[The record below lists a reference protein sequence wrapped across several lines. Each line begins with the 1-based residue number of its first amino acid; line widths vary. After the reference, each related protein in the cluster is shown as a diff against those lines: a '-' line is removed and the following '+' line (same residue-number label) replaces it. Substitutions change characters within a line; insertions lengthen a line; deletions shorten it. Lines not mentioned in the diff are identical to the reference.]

1 MATWNGV
8 ITNAGNSLLNE
19 WVNEKTLNFD
29 SAAAGQG
36 TVAAAAMMAQ
46 TALVNEKQTA
56 SLLGGERVSSGIRLK
71 LRIAAP
77 NTAYTLNQF
86 RVSASVDGGA
96 SAMIA
101 LFQLEQGVPIP
112 SKTESPDFVYTF
124 YALISCSNTGTW
136 TVTVDTSACVTQ
148 SDMSAAI
155 AEAGKTK
162 QDKIMVK
169 GLLLGDGNGN
179 ISAAVA
185 GKDYGYPLAT
195 GSGAPTDTTEGTA
208 GQHYY
213 DSATGKEYV
222 CSGKDSSGKYQWKLS
237 GASDAAD
244 LTYNGESLDT
254 FLDGVSGDLDTLS
267 KGLDGSKPLT
277 GKTDPTSSTKGSV
290 GQSYLN
296 TDTMQTFYCT
306 AANDQTGVYT
316 WEKPKGGG
324 VAPQLEVSVATGSA
338 ITCTNGETTL
348 TGTSAGGKC
357 VFDLPGYGTWS
368 LYATLNGQ
376 TTATET
382 VVVDQV
388 KQYAVTLSYFA
399 ATLTVT
405 AESGAV
411 VTATLG
417 TKQYTGTCGSNG
429 KCALTVNYAGI
440 YSVTATK
447 SGVSSSTA
455 SASVSTS
462 GGSYT
467 ATVKFC
473 TLTVTIDSGSTVKA
487 VNGST
492 TLTATSSGTAKFYL
506 PNTGAWSVTATK
518 NGETATGSVAC
529 SSYTGYTLELSYVK
543 VFGVCWNYNAQST
556 ALTRLKKSTDPN
568 GLVNVDITTNPSPAV
583 GTGAGSSP
591 FDNYLP
597 WSGMDE
603 YNIINNAVSYKK
615 GQSGFSRSNYDTVV
629 FIPEYYFRIIDDA
642 ANKKRYFYIAD
653 KAKSGFTKHPG
664 SGKYVGR
671 YNTISGYYSKTGSQP
686 LANMTRATARTNSKN
701 KGSKWGQYDFA
712 SWCAVWLLYLVEF
725 ADWNSQATIGVGIC
739 NGSSMSNTGGTDG
752 MSYHT
757 GTAASSRTANGAVQ
771 YRNIENP
778 YGNIWE
784 WIDGVNFSDG
794 TVYVCTTPANYVDDT
809 TAGYTN
815 AGTKV
820 QSNGF
825 IKAIGL
831 SSAAPWAFFPT
842 EVGGSETIY
851 IPDYAIYG
859 SGWRVLMVGGDY
871 GNSAGN
877 VGLFYF
883 LASHASSGSSS
894 SVGARLLFHP

>member
-19 WVNEKTLNFD
+19 WVNEKALNFD

-36 TVAAAAMMAQ
+36 AVAVAAMMAQ
-46 TALVNEKQTA
+46 TALVSQKQTA
-56 SLLGGERVSSGIRLK
+56 SLLGGEQVTGGIRLK
-71 LRIAAP
+71 IRIAAP
-77 NTAYTLNQF
+77 TTAYTLNQF
-86 RVSASVDGGA
+86 GVWASVTGGNTT
-96 SAMIA
+96 MIA
-101 LFQLEQGVPIP
+101 LFQLEDGIPIP

-124 YALISCSNTGTW
+124 YALISSSNAGTW
-136 TVTVDTSACVTQ
+136 TMTVDTSACVTQ
-148 SDMSAAI
+148 GDMTTAI
-155 AEAGKTK
+155 TQAVSTK

-169 GLLLGDGNGN
+169 GLLMGDGAGN
-179 ISAAVA
+179 LSAAVA

-195 GSGAPTDTTEGTA
+195 GSGAPTATTAGTA

-222 CSGKDSSGKYQWKLS
+222 CKGKDSSGKYQWELS
-237 GASDAAD
+237 GASDASD
-244 LTYNGESLDT
+244 LTYNGQKLDT

-348 TGTSAGGKC
+348 TGTSVGGKC

-417 TKQYTGTCGSNG
+417 TKQYTGICGSNG
-429 KCALTVNYAGI
+429 KCALTVNYAGT

-455 SASVSTS
+455 SAAVSTS

-506 PNTGAWSVTATK
+506 PNTGTWSVTATK
-518 NGETATGSVAC
+518 NGETATGSAAC
-529 SSYTGYTLELSYVK
+529 SSYTGYALELSYVK
-543 VFGVCWNYNAQST
+543 VFGVCWNYGAQST
-556 ALTRLKKSTDPN
+556 ALTRLTKSNDPN
-568 GLVNVDITTNPSPAV
+568 GLVNVNITTNPAPAV

-597 WSGMDE
+597 WSGMEE

-615 GQSGFSRSNYDTVV
+615 GQSGFSRSSYDTVV
-629 FIPEYYFRIIDDA
+629 FIPEYYFRIVNDTT
-642 ANKKRYFYIAD
+642 NKKRYYYIAD
-653 KAKSGFTKHPG
+653 KAKSGFSKHPG

-671 YNTISGYYSKTGSQP
+671 YNTISGHYSKTGAAP
-686 LANMTRATARTNSKN
+686 LVNLTRASARSGARG
-701 KGSKWGQYDFA
+701 KGSKWSEYDFA

-725 ADWNSQATIGVGIC
+725 SDWDSQSKIGRGYVDSNSSAI
-739 NGSSMSNTGGTDG
+739 NSGGTDS
-752 MSYHT
+752 MTYHT
-757 GTAASSRTANGAVQ
+757 GRASGTDGKTAVQ
-771 YRNIENP
+771 YRHIENP
-778 YGNIWE
+778 WGNIFE
-784 WIDGVNFSDG
+784 WIDGVNFSAG
-794 TVYVCTTPANYVDDT
+794 TVYVCTTPENYADDT
-809 TAGYTN
+809 STNYTN
-815 AGTKV
+815 VGTKV
-820 QSNGF
+820 QSDGY
-825 IKAIGL
+825 IKALGM
-831 SSAAPWAFFPT
+831 SSNMPWAFFPS
-842 EVGGSETIY
+842 EVGGSETTY
-851 IPDYAIYG
+851 IPDCAYYD
-859 SGWRVLMVGGDY
+859 SGWRVLDVGGVWYD
-871 GNSAGN
+871 GGAA
-877 VGLFYF
+877 GLFYF
-883 LASHASSGSSS
+883 VANYSSS
-894 SVGARLLFHP
+894 DSYSYVGARLLFHP

>member
-86 RVSASVDGGA
+86 RVSASVNGGA

-155 AEAGKTK
+155 TEAVKTK

-254 FLDGVSGDLDTLS
+254 FLDGVSSDLDTLS

-348 TGTSAGGKC
+348 TGTSVGGKC

-429 KCALTVNYAGI
+429 KCALTVNYAGT

-455 SASVSTS
+455 SAEVSTS

-492 TLTATSSGTAKFYL
+492 TLTATSNGTAKFYL
-506 PNTGAWSVTATK
+506 PNTGTWSVTATK

-568 GLVNVDITTNPSPAV
+568 GLVNVDITTNPAPAV

-591 FDNYLP
+591 FDSYLP

-615 GQSGFSRSNYDTVV
+615 GQSGFSRSSYDTVV

-671 YNTISGYYSKTGSQP
+671 YNTISGHYSKTGAAP
-686 LANMTRATARTNSKN
+686 LVNLTRASARSGARG
-701 KGSKWGQYDFA
+701 KGSKWSEYDFA

-725 ADWNSQATIGVGIC
+725 SDWDSQSKIGRGYVDGNSSAI
-739 NGSSMSNTGGTDG
+739 SSGGTDS
-752 MSYHT
+752 MIYHT
-757 GTAASSRTANGAVQ
+757 GRAAGTNGKTAVQ
-771 YRNIENP
+771 YRHIENP
-778 YGNIWE
+778 YGNVFE
-784 WIDGVNFSDG
+784 FIDGINFSDG
-794 TVYVCTTPANYVDDT
+794 TVYVCLNPASYADDT
-809 TAGYTN
+809 ATNYTN
-815 AGTKV
+815 IGSKI
-820 QSNGF
+820 QSDGY
-825 IKAIGL
+825 ITAIGV
-831 SSAAPWAFFPT
+831 AAAMPWAFFPT
-842 EVGGSETIY
+842 GVGGSETTY
-851 IPDYAIYG
+851 IPDYAYYN
-859 SGWRVLMVGGDY
+859 SGWRVLRVGGNWDDG
-871 GNSAGN
+871 GNA
-877 VGLFYF
+877 GLFYF
-883 LASHASSGSSS
+883 YASSTSSNAGSG
-894 SVGARLLFHP
+894 VGARLLFHP

>member
-46 TALVNEKQTA
+46 TALVNEKQIA

-155 AEAGKTK
+155 AEAVKTK

-213 DSATGKEYV
+213 DGATGKEYV
-222 CSGKDSSGKYQWKLS
+222 CNGKDSSGKYQWKLS

-244 LTYNGESLDT
+244 LTYNGKSLGT
-254 FLDGVSGDLDTLS
+254 FLDGVSVDLDTLS

-306 AANDQTGVYT
+306 AANNQTGVYT

-348 TGTSAGGKC
+348 TGTSVGGKC

-411 VTATLG
+411 VTAALG

-429 KCALTVNYAGI
+429 KCALTVNYAGT

-492 TLTATSSGTAKFYL
+492 TLTATSNGTAKFYL
-506 PNTGAWSVTATK
+506 PNTGTWSVTATK

-568 GLVNVDITTNPSPAV
+568 GLVNVDITTNPAPAV

-591 FDNYLP
+591 FDSYLP

-615 GQSGFSRSNYDTVV
+615 GQSGFSRSSYDTVV

-739 NGSSMSNTGGTDG
+739 NGSSMSNTGGTDS

-757 GTAASSRTANGAVQ
+757 GTAASSRTATGAVQ

-794 TVYVCTTPANYVDDT
+794 TVYVCTIPANYADDT

-831 SSAAPWAFFPT
+831 SSTAPWAFFPT

-851 IPDYAIYG
+851 IPDYAYCS
-859 SGWRVLMVGGDY
+859 SGWRVLMVGGY
-871 GNSAGN
+871 FGNSTGDA
-877 VGLFYF
+877 GLFYF
-883 LASHASSGSSS
+883 NASDASSGSSS
-894 SVGARLLFHP
+894 YVGARLLFHP

>member
-148 SDMSAAI
+148 GDMSAAI
-155 AEAGKTK
+155 AEAVKTK

-179 ISAAVA
+179 ISAAVV

-222 CSGKDSSGKYQWKLS
+222 CNGKDSNGKYQWKLS

-254 FLDGVSGDLDTLS
+254 FLDGVSVDLDTLS

-348 TGTSAGGKC
+348 TGTSVGGKC

-411 VTATLG
+411 VTAALG

-429 KCALTVNYAGI
+429 KCALTVNYAGT

-506 PNTGAWSVTATK
+506 PNTGTWSVTATK

-556 ALTRLKKSTDPN
+556 ALTRLTKSNDPN
-568 GLVNVDITTNPSPAV
+568 GLVNVNITTNPSPAV

-591 FDNYLP
+591 FDSYLP

-757 GTAASSRTANGAVQ
+757 GTAASSRTATGAVQ

-784 WIDGVNFSDG
+784 WIDGVNFSDS
-794 TVYVCTTPANYVDDT
+794 TVYVCTTPANYADDT

-851 IPDYAIYG
+851 IPDYAYCN
-859 SGWRVLMVGGDY
+859 SGWRVLVVGGAY
-871 GNSAGN
+871 GHSTGN

-883 LASHASSGSSS
+883 NASNASSSSNS

>member
-19 WVNEKTLNFD
+19 WVNEKALNFD

-36 TVAAAAMMAQ
+36 AVAVAAMMAQ
-46 TALVNEKQTA
+46 TALVSQKQTA
-56 SLLGGERVSSGIRLK
+56 SLLGGEQVTGGIRLK
-71 LRIAAP
+71 IRIAAP
-77 NTAYTLNQF
+77 TTAYTLNQF
-86 RVSASVDGGA
+86 GVWASVTGGNTT
-96 SAMIA
+96 MIA
-101 LFQLEQGVPIP
+101 LFQLEDGIPIP

-124 YALISCSNTGTW
+124 YALISSSNAGTW
-136 TVTVDTSACVTQ
+136 TMTVDTSACVTQ
-148 SDMSAAI
+148 GDMTTAI
-155 AEAGKTK
+155 TQAVSTK

-169 GLLLGDGNGN
+169 GLLMGDGAGN
-179 ISAAVA
+179 LSAAVA

-195 GSGAPTDTTEGTA
+195 GSGAPTATTAGTA

-222 CSGKDSSGKYQWKLS
+222 CKGKDSSGKYQWELS
-237 GASDAAD
+237 GASDASD
-244 LTYNGESLDT
+244 LTYNGQKLDT

-348 TGTSAGGKC
+348 TGTSVGGKC

-417 TKQYTGTCGSNG
+417 TKQYTGICGSNG
-429 KCALTVNYAGI
+429 KCALTVNYAGT

-455 SASVSTS
+455 SAAVSTS

-506 PNTGAWSVTATK
+506 PNTGTWSVTATK
-518 NGETATGSVAC
+518 NGETATGSAAC
-529 SSYTGYTLELSYVK
+529 SSYTGYALELSYVK
-543 VFGVCWNYNAQST
+543 VFGVCWNYGAQST
-556 ALTRLKKSTDPN
+556 ALTRLTKSNDPN
-568 GLVNVDITTNPSPAV
+568 GLVNVNITTNPAPAV

-597 WSGMDE
+597 WSGMEE

-615 GQSGFSRSNYDTVV
+615 GQSGFSRSSYDTVV
-629 FIPEYYFRIIDDA
+629 FIPEYYFRIVNDTT
-642 ANKKRYFYIAD
+642 NKKRYYYIAD
-653 KAKSGFTKHPG
+653 KAKSGFSKHPG

-671 YNTISGYYSKTGSQP
+671 YNTISGHYSKTGAAP
-686 LANMTRATARTNSKN
+686 LVNLTRASARSGARG
-701 KGSKWGQYDFA
+701 KGSKWSEYDFA

-725 ADWNSQATIGVGIC
+725 SDWDSQSKIGRGYVDSNSSAI
-739 NGSSMSNTGGTDG
+739 NSGGTDS
-752 MSYHT
+752 MTYHT
-757 GTAASSRTANGAVQ
+757 GRASGTDGKTAVQ
-771 YRNIENP
+771 YRHIENP
-778 YGNIWE
+778 WGNIFE
-784 WIDGVNFSDG
+784 WIDGVNFSAG
-794 TVYVCTTPANYVDDT
+794 TVYVCTTPENYADDT
-809 TAGYTN
+809 STNYTN
-815 AGTKV
+815 VGTKV
-820 QSNGF
+820 QSDGY
-825 IKAIGL
+825 IKALGM
-831 SSAAPWAFFPT
+831 SSNMPWAFFPS
-842 EVGGSETIY
+842 EVGGSETTY
-851 IPDYAIYG
+851 IPDYAYYD
-859 SGWRVLMVGGDY
+859 SGWRVLRVGGSWGSGGSAGLFCFGA
-871 GNSAGN
+871 GNS
-877 VGLFYF
+877 
-883 LASHASSGSSS
+883 SSGSYSY
-894 SVGARLLFHP
+894 VGARLLFHP

>member
-148 SDMSAAI
+148 GDMSAAI
-155 AEAGKTK
+155 AEAVKTK

-222 CSGKDSSGKYQWKLS
+222 CNGKDSNGKYQWKLS

-254 FLDGVSGDLDTLS
+254 FLDGVSVDLDTLS

-348 TGTSAGGKC
+348 TGTSVGGKC

-411 VTATLG
+411 VTAALG

-429 KCALTVNYAGI
+429 KCALTVNYAGT

-447 SGVSSSTA
+447 SRVSSSTA

-506 PNTGAWSVTATK
+506 PNTGTWSVTATK

-556 ALTRLKKSTDPN
+556 ALTRLTKSNDPN
-568 GLVNVDITTNPSPAV
+568 GLVNVNITTNPSPAV

-591 FDNYLP
+591 FDSYLP

-757 GTAASSRTANGAVQ
+757 GTAASSRTATGAVQ

-784 WIDGVNFSDG
+784 WIDGVNFSDS
-794 TVYVCTTPANYVDDT
+794 TVYVCTTPANYADDT

-851 IPDYAIYG
+851 IPDYASYS
-859 SGWRVLMVGGDY
+859 SGWRVLMVGGYY
-871 GNSAGN
+871 GVSTGL
-877 VGLFYF
+877 VGLFSF
-883 LASHASSGSSS
+883 HANNASSYSYSY
-894 SVGARLLFHP
+894 VGARLLFHP

>member
-36 TVAAAAMMAQ
+36 TVAVAAMMAQ
-46 TALVNEKQTA
+46 TALANQKQAA
-56 SLLGGERVSSGIRLK
+56 SLLGGEKIASGIRLK

-77 NTAYTLNQF
+77 DTAYTLNQF
-86 RVSASVDGGA
+86 GVWASVNGGA
-96 SAMIA
+96 SAMLA
-101 LFQLEQGVPIP
+101 LFQLEQGIPIP

-136 TVTVDTSACVTQ
+136 TVTVDTSTCVTQ
-148 SDMSAAI
+148 SDMTAAI
-155 AEAGKTK
+155 TEAVKTK

-277 GKTDPTSSTKGSV
+277 GTTDPTSSTKGSV

-306 AANDQTGVYT
+306 AANDKTGVYT

-348 TGTSAGGKC
+348 TGTSVGGKC
-357 VFDLPGYGTWS
+357 VFDLPGYGAWS

-411 VTATLG
+411 VTAALG

-429 KCALTVNYAGI
+429 KCALTVNYAGT

-455 SASVSTS
+455 SAVVSTS

-492 TLTATSSGTAKFYL
+492 TLTATSNGTAKFYL
-506 PNTGAWSVTATK
+506 PNTGTWSVTATK

-556 ALTRLKKSTDPN
+556 ALTRLKKATDPN
-568 GLVNVDITTNPSPAV
+568 GLVNVDITTNPAPAV

-615 GQSGFSRSNYDTVV
+615 GQSGFSRSSYDTVV

-671 YNTISGYYSKTGSQP
+671 YNTISGHYSKTGSAP
-686 LANMTRATARTNSKN
+686 LVNLTRASARSGARG
-701 KGSKWGQYDFA
+701 KGSKWSEYDFA

-725 ADWNSQATIGVGIC
+725 ADWDSQSKVGRGYVDNNNSAI
-739 NGSSMSNTGGTDG
+739 NSGGTDS
-752 MSYHT
+752 MTYHT
-757 GTAASSRTANGAVQ
+757 GRASGTDGKTAVQ
-771 YRNIENP
+771 YRHIENP
-778 YGNIWE
+778 WGNVFE
-784 WIDGVNFSDG
+784 WIDGINFSDG
-794 TVYVCTTPANYVDDT
+794 TVYVCTNPANYADDT
-809 TAGYTN
+809 ASNYSN
-815 AGTKV
+815 IGTKS
-820 QSNGF
+820 QTDGF
-825 IKAIGL
+825 IKSLGM
-831 SSAAPWAFFPT
+831 SSSMPWAFFPT
-842 EVGGSETIY
+842 ATGGSETTY
-851 IPDYAIYG
+851 VPDYAYYN
-859 SGWRVLMVGGDY
+859 SGWRVLRVGGIWDD
-871 GNSAGN
+871 GSAA
-877 VGLFYF
+877 GLFYF
-883 LASHASSGSSS
+883 YASYASSGTYSG
-894 SVGARLLFHP
+894 VGARLLFHP

>member
-36 TVAAAAMMAQ
+36 IVAAAAMMAQ

-71 LRIAAP
+71 FRIAAP

-148 SDMSAAI
+148 GDMSAAI
-155 AEAGKTK
+155 AEAVKTK

-222 CSGKDSSGKYQWKLS
+222 CSGKDSSGKYRWKLS

-244 LTYNGESLDT
+244 LTYNGEPLDT

-306 AANDQTGVYT
+306 EANDQAGVYT

-348 TGTSAGGKC
+348 TGTSVGGKC

-411 VTATLG
+411 VTATIG

-429 KCALTVNYAGI
+429 KCALTVNYAGT

-506 PNTGAWSVTATK
+506 PNTGTWSVTATK

-556 ALTRLKKSTDPN
+556 ALTRLTKSNDPN
-568 GLVNVDITTNPSPAV
+568 GLVNVNITTNPSPAV

-615 GQSGFSRSNYDTVV
+615 GQSGFSRSSYDTVV

-757 GTAASSRTANGAVQ
+757 GTAASSRTATGAVQ

-794 TVYVCTTPANYVDDT
+794 TVYVCTTPASYADDT

-851 IPDYAIYG
+851 IPDYASYS
-859 SGWRVLMVGGDY
+859 SGWRVLLVGGYY
-871 GNSAGN
+871 GYSTGN
-877 VGLFYF
+877 VGLFLFDACY
-883 LASHASSGSSS
+883 ASSYSDSG
-894 SVGARLLFHP
+894 VGARLLFHP

>member
-19 WVNEKTLNFD
+19 WVNEKALNFD

-46 TALVNEKQTA
+46 TALVSQKQTA
-56 SLLGGERVSSGIRLK
+56 SLLGGEKVSSGIRLK

-77 NTAYTLNQF
+77 NTAYTLNQYG
-86 RVSASVDGGA
+86 VWASVEGG
-96 SAMIA
+96 SSTMIT
-101 LFQLEQGVPIP
+101 LFQLEQGIPIP

-148 SDMSAAI
+148 SDMSTAI
-155 AEAGKTK
+155 AKAVETK
-162 QDKIMVK
+162 QDKITVK

-195 GSGAPTDTTEGTA
+195 GSGAPTATTAGAA

-213 DSATGKEYV
+213 DSSTGKEYV
-222 CSGKDSSGKYQWKLS
+222 CSGKDGSGNYQWTLS

-244 LTYNGESLDT
+244 LTYNGESLAT
-254 FLDGVSGDLDTLS
+254 FLDGVSDDLDTLS
-267 KGLDGSKPLT
+267 KELDGSKPLT
-277 GKTDPTSSTKGSV
+277 GTTDPTSSTQGAV
-290 GQSYLN
+290 GQTYLN

-306 AANDQTGVYT
+306 AADDETGTYT

-324 VAPQLEVSVATGSA
+324 VAPQLEVSVTTGSA
-338 ITCTNGETTL
+338 VTCTDGETTL
-348 TGTSAGGKC
+348 TGTSVDGKC
-357 VFDLPGYGTWS
+357 TFDLPGYGTWS

-429 KCALTVNYAGI
+429 KCALTVNYAGT

-467 ATVKFC
+467 VTVKFC

-492 TLTATSSGTAKFYL
+492 TLTATSNGTAKFYL
-506 PNTGAWSVTATK
+506 PNTGTWSVTATK

-543 VFGVCWNYNAQST
+543 IFGVCWNYNAQST

-568 GLVNVDITTNPSPAV
+568 GLVNVDITTNPAPAV

-615 GQSGFSRSNYDTVV
+615 GTSGFSRSSYDTVV

-642 ANKKRYFYIAD
+642 TNKKRYFYIAD

-671 YNTISGYYSKTGSQP
+671 YNTISGHYSKTGAAP
-686 LANMTRATARTNSKN
+686 LVNLTRASARSGARG
-701 KGSKWGQYDFA
+701 KGSKWSEYDFA

-725 ADWNSQATIGVGIC
+725 SDWDSQSKIGRGYVDGNSSAI
-739 NGSSMSNTGGTDG
+739 NSGGTDS
-752 MSYHT
+752 MTYHT
-757 GTAASSRTANGAVQ
+757 GRAAGTDGKTAVQ
-771 YRNIENP
+771 YRHIENP
-778 YGNIWE
+778 YGNIFE
-784 WIDGVNFSDG
+784 FIDGINFSDG
-794 TVYVCTTPANYVDDT
+794 TVYVCLNPASYADDT
-809 TAGYTN
+809 ATNYTN
-815 AGTKV
+815 IGSKI
-820 QSNGF
+820 QSDGY
-825 IKAIGL
+825 ITAIGV
-831 SSAAPWAFFPT
+831 SSAMPWAFYPT
-842 EVGGSETIY
+842 AVGGSETTY
-851 IPDYAIYG
+851 IPDYADYN
-859 SGWRVLMVGGDY
+859 SGWRVLHVGGLWSS
-871 GNSAGN
+871 GGVA
-877 VGLFYF
+877 GLFYF
-883 LASHASSGSSS
+883 YASNSSS
-894 SVGARLLFHP
+894 HSNSNVGARLLFHP

>member
-155 AEAGKTK
+155 AEAVKTK

-195 GSGAPTDTTEGTA
+195 GSGAPTDTTEGAA

-222 CSGKDSSGKYQWKLS
+222 CNGKDSSGKYQWKLS

-254 FLDGVSGDLDTLS
+254 FLDGVSVDLDTLS

-348 TGTSAGGKC
+348 TGTSVGGKC

-411 VTATLG
+411 VTAALG

-429 KCALTVNYAGI
+429 
-440 YSVTATK
+440 SV
-447 SGVSSSTA
+447 
-455 SASVSTS
+455 
-462 GGSYT
+462 
-467 ATVKFC
+467 
-473 TLTVTIDSGSTVKA
+473 
-487 VNGST
+487 
-492 TLTATSSGTAKFYL
+492 
-506 PNTGAWSVTATK
+506 
-518 NGETATGSVAC
+518 
-529 SSYTGYTLELSYVK
+529 
-543 VFGVCWNYNAQST
+543 
-556 ALTRLKKSTDPN
+556 R
-568 GLVNVDITTNPSPAV
+568 
-583 GTGAGSSP
+583 
-591 FDNYLP
+591 
-597 WSGMDE
+597 
-603 YNIINNAVSYKK
+603 
-615 GQSGFSRSNYDTVV
+615 
-629 FIPEYYFRIIDDA
+629 
-642 ANKKRYFYIAD
+642 
-653 KAKSGFTKHPG
+653 
-664 SGKYVGR
+664 
-671 YNTISGYYSKTGSQP
+671 
-686 LANMTRATARTNSKN
+686 
-701 KGSKWGQYDFA
+701 
-712 SWCAVWLLYLVEF
+712 
-725 ADWNSQATIGVGIC
+725 
-739 NGSSMSNTGGTDG
+739 
-752 MSYHT
+752 
-757 GTAASSRTANGAVQ
+757 
-771 YRNIENP
+771 
-778 YGNIWE
+778 
-784 WIDGVNFSDG
+784 
-794 TVYVCTTPANYVDDT
+794 
-809 TAGYTN
+809 
-815 AGTKV
+815 
-820 QSNGF
+820 
-825 IKAIGL
+825 
-831 SSAAPWAFFPT
+831 
-842 EVGGSETIY
+842 
-851 IPDYAIYG
+851 
-859 SGWRVLMVGGDY
+859 
-871 GNSAGN
+871 
-877 VGLFYF
+877 
-883 LASHASSGSSS
+883 
-894 SVGARLLFHP
+894 

>member
-19 WVNEKTLNFD
+19 WVNEKALNFD

-46 TALVNEKQTA
+46 TALVSQKQTA
-56 SLLGGERVSSGIRLK
+56 SLLGGEKVSSGIRLK

-77 NTAYTLNQF
+77 NTAYTLNQYG
-86 RVSASVDGGA
+86 VWASVEGG
-96 SAMIA
+96 SSTMIA

-148 SDMSAAI
+148 GDMSDAI
-155 AEAGKTK
+155 TEAVKTK

-222 CSGKDSSGKYQWKLS
+222 CNGKDSSGKYQWKLS

-254 FLDGVSGDLDTLS
+254 FLDGVSGDLETLS

-277 GKTDPTSSTKGSV
+277 GTTDPTSSTKGSV

-348 TGTSAGGKC
+348 TGTSVGGKC

-429 KCALTVNYAGI
+429 KCALTVNYAGT

-447 SGVSSSTA
+447 SGV
-455 SASVSTS
+455 
-462 GGSYT
+462 
-467 ATVKFC
+467 
-473 TLTVTIDSGSTVKA
+473 
-487 VNGST
+487 
-492 TLTATSSGTAKFYL
+492 
-506 PNTGAWSVTATK
+506 
-518 NGETATGSVAC
+518 
-529 SSYTGYTLELSYVK
+529 
-543 VFGVCWNYNAQST
+543 CW
-556 ALTRLKKSTDPN
+556 
-568 GLVNVDITTNPSPAV
+568 
-583 GTGAGSSP
+583 
-591 FDNYLP
+591 
-597 WSGMDE
+597 
-603 YNIINNAVSYKK
+603 
-615 GQSGFSRSNYDTVV
+615 
-629 FIPEYYFRIIDDA
+629 
-642 ANKKRYFYIAD
+642 
-653 KAKSGFTKHPG
+653 
-664 SGKYVGR
+664 
-671 YNTISGYYSKTGSQP
+671 QP
-686 LANMTRATARTNSKN
+686 L
-701 KGSKWGQYDFA
+701 
-712 SWCAVWLLYLVEF
+712 
-725 ADWNSQATIGVGIC
+725 
-739 NGSSMSNTGGTDG
+739 
-752 MSYHT
+752 
-757 GTAASSRTANGAVQ
+757 
-771 YRNIENP
+771 P
-778 YGNIWE
+778 
-784 WIDGVNFSDG
+784 
-794 TVYVCTTPANYVDDT
+794 
-809 TAGYTN
+809 
-815 AGTKV
+815 
-820 QSNGF
+820 
-825 IKAIGL
+825 
-831 SSAAPWAFFPT
+831 
-842 EVGGSETIY
+842 
-851 IPDYAIYG
+851 
-859 SGWRVLMVGGDY
+859 LMPLMY
-871 GNSAGN
+871 
-877 VGLFYF
+877 
-883 LASHASSGSSS
+883 
-894 SVGARLLFHP
+894 

>member
-19 WVNEKTLNFD
+19 WVNEKALNFD

-148 SDMSAAI
+148 GDMSAAI
-155 AEAGKTK
+155 AEAVKTK

-222 CSGKDSSGKYQWKLS
+222 CSGKDSSGKYRWKLS

-254 FLDGVSGDLDTLS
+254 FLDGVSVDLDTLS

-277 GKTDPTSSTKGSV
+277 GTTDPTSSTKGSV

-324 VAPQLEVSVATGSA
+324 VAPQLEVSIATGSA

-348 TGTSAGGKC
+348 TGTSVGGKC

-388 KQYAVTLSYFA
+388 KQYTVTLSYFA

-429 KCALTVNYAGI
+429 KCALTVNYAGT

-455 SASVSTS
+455 SAAVSTS

-473 TLTVTIDSGSTVKA
+473 TLTVTIDSGSTVTA

-492 TLTATSSGTAKFYL
+492 TLTATSNGTAKFYL
-506 PNTGAWSVTATK
+506 PNTGTWSVTATK

-543 VFGVCWNYNAQST
+543 VFGVCWNYSTQST
-556 ALTRLKKSTDPN
+556 VLTRLTKSNDPN
-568 GLVNVDITTNPSPAV
+568 GLVNVNITTNPSPAV

-591 FDNYLP
+591 FDSYLP

-757 GTAASSRTANGAVQ
+757 GTAASSRTATGAVQ

-794 TVYVCTTPANYVDDT
+794 TVYVCTTPANYADDT

-831 SSAAPWAFFPT
+831 SGTAPWAFFPT

-851 IPDYAIYG
+851 IPDYAYCS
-859 SGWRVLMVGGDY
+859 SGWRVLVVGGDY
-871 GNSAGN
+871 SDSTGS
-877 VGLFYF
+877 VGLFDFYANG
-883 LASHASSGSSS
+883 ASSSSGSN
-894 SVGARLLFHP
+894 VGARLLFHP

>member
-155 AEAGKTK
+155 TEAVKTK

-267 KGLDGSKPLT
+267 EGLDGSKPLT

-316 WEKPKGGG
+316 WEKPRGGG

-348 TGTSAGGKC
+348 TGTSVGGKC

-429 KCALTVNYAGI
+429 KCALTVNYAGTGSGAGI
-440 YSVTATK
+440 EAVLAGTADIGLASRALKDEEKSNGAVENIVALDGVAVVVNPENGVTDLTVEQIAQIFTGEITNWSELGGADAEIAVFGREAG
-447 SGVSSSTA
+447 SGTRGAFEEIVGVEDACTYTNEYSSTGDVIGNVA
-455 SASVSTS
+455 SNPNGIGYASLSAV
-462 GGSYT
+462 
-467 ATVKFC
+467 
-473 TLTVTIDSGSTVKA
+473 DDTVKA
-487 VNGST
+487 VAVNGVTPSEDT
-492 TLTATSSGTAKFYL
+492 VKDGSYEIQRPFVMVTKEGTQLSEAAQAFL
-506 PNTGAWSVTATK
+506 DFAMSADAA
-518 NGETATGSVAC
+518 EIIAVA
-529 SSYTGYTLELSYVK
+529 G
-543 VFGVCWNYNAQST
+543 
-556 ALTRLKKSTDPN
+556 
-568 GLVNVDITTNPSPAV
+568 
-583 GTGAGSSP
+583 
-591 FDNYLP
+591 
-597 WSGMDE
+597 
-603 YNIINNAVSYKK
+603 AVS
-615 GQSGFSRSNYDTVV
+615 
-629 FIPEYYFRIIDDA
+629 
-642 ANKKRYFYIAD
+642 ANA
-653 KAKSGFTKHPG
+653 
-664 SGKYVGR
+664 
-671 YNTISGYYSKTGSQP
+671 
-686 LANMTRATARTNSKN
+686 
-701 KGSKWGQYDFA
+701 
-712 SWCAVWLLYLVEF
+712 
-725 ADWNSQATIGVGIC
+725 
-739 NGSSMSNTGGTDG
+739 
-752 MSYHT
+752 
-757 GTAASSRTANGAVQ
+757 
-771 YRNIENP
+771 
-778 YGNIWE
+778 
-784 WIDGVNFSDG
+784 
-794 TVYVCTTPANYVDDT
+794 
-809 TAGYTN
+809 
-815 AGTKV
+815 
-820 QSNGF
+820 
-825 IKAIGL
+825 
-831 SSAAPWAFFPT
+831 
-842 EVGGSETIY
+842 
-851 IPDYAIYG
+851 
-859 SGWRVLMVGGDY
+859 
-871 GNSAGN
+871 
-877 VGLFYF
+877 
-883 LASHASSGSSS
+883 
-894 SVGARLLFHP
+894 

>member
-148 SDMSAAI
+148 GDMSAAI
-155 AEAGKTK
+155 AEAVKTK

-222 CSGKDSSGKYQWKLS
+222 CSGKDSSGKYRWKLP

-254 FLDGVSGDLDTLS
+254 FLDGVSSDLDTLS

-348 TGTSAGGKC
+348 TGTSVGGKC

-429 KCALTVNYAGI
+429 KCALTVNYAGT

-492 TLTATSSGTAKFYL
+492 TLTATSNGTAKFYL
-506 PNTGAWSVTATK
+506 PNTGTWSVTATK

-556 ALTRLKKSTDPN
+556 ALTRLKKATDPN
-568 GLVNVDITTNPSPAV
+568 GLVNVDITTNPAPAV

-739 NGSSMSNTGGTDG
+739 TGSSMSNTGGTDG

-757 GTAASSRTANGAVQ
+757 GTAASSRTATGAVQ

-794 TVYVCTTPANYVDDT
+794 TVYVCTTPASYADDT

-820 QSNGF
+820 QSSGF

-851 IPDYAIYG
+851 IPDYASCH
-859 SGWRVLMVGGDY
+859 SGWRVLLVGGLY
-871 GNSAGN
+871 GNSSGC

-883 LASHASSGSSS
+883 FASIASSVSNSY
-894 SVGARLLFHP
+894 VGARLLFHP

>member
-148 SDMSAAI
+148 GDMSAAI
-155 AEAGKTK
+155 AEAVKTK

-222 CSGKDSSGKYQWKLS
+222 CSGKDSSGKYRWKLS

-244 LTYNGESLDT
+244 LTYNGEPLDT

-306 AANDQTGVYT
+306 EANDQAGVYT

-348 TGTSAGGKC
+348 TGTSVGGKC

-411 VTATLG
+411 VTATIG

-429 KCALTVNYAGI
+429 KCALTVNYAGT

-506 PNTGAWSVTATK
+506 PNTGTWSVTATK

-556 ALTRLKKSTDPN
+556 ALTRLTKSNDPN
-568 GLVNVDITTNPSPAV
+568 GLVNVNITTNPSPAV
-583 GTGAGSSP
+583 GTGAGRSP

-615 GQSGFSRSNYDTVV
+615 GQSGFSRSSYDTVV

-757 GTAASSRTANGAVQ
+757 GTAASSRTATGAVQ

-794 TVYVCTTPANYVDDT
+794 TVYVCTTPASYADDT

-851 IPDYAIYG
+851 IPDYAYYS
-859 SGWRVLMVGGDY
+859 SGWRVLMVGGNY
-871 GNSAGN
+871 GNSTGT

-883 LASHASSGSSS
+883 YAYYASSNSYSG
-894 SVGARLLFHP
+894 VGARLLFHP

>member
-8 ITNAGNSLLNE
+8 ITNAGNSLLNG

-148 SDMSAAI
+148 GDMSTAI
-155 AEAGKTK
+155 TEAGKAK

-195 GSGAPTDTTEGTA
+195 GSGAPTGTTKGTA

-348 TGTSAGGKC
+348 TGTSVGGKC

-429 KCALTVNYAGI
+429 KCALTVNYAGT

-455 SASVSTS
+455 SAEVSTS

-492 TLTATSSGTAKFYL
+492 TLTTTSNGTAKFYL
-506 PNTGAWSVTATK
+506 PNTGTWSVTATK

-529 SSYTGYTLELSYVK
+529 RSYTGYTLELSYVK

-615 GQSGFSRSNYDTVV
+615 GQSGFSRSSYDTVV

-739 NGSSMSNTGGTDG
+739 NGSSMSNTGGTDS

-757 GTAASSRTANGAVQ
+757 GTAASSRTATGAVQ

-794 TVYVCTTPANYVDDT
+794 TVYVCTIPANYADDT

-831 SSAAPWAFFPT
+831 SSTAPWAFFPT

-851 IPDYAIYG
+851 IPDYAG
-859 SGWRVLMVGGDY
+859 CNSGWRVLLVGGYY
-871 GNSAGN
+871 GNSTGV

-883 LASHASSGSSS
+883 YAGNASSFSNS

>member
-148 SDMSAAI
+148 GDMSAAI
-155 AEAGKTK
+155 AEAVKTK

-222 CSGKDSSGKYQWKLS
+222 CSGKDSSGKYRWKLS

-254 FLDGVSGDLDTLS
+254 FLDGVSVDLDTLS

-348 TGTSAGGKC
+348 TGTSVGGKC

-429 KCALTVNYAGI
+429 KCALTVNYAGT

-467 ATVKFC
+467 VTVKFC

-492 TLTATSSGTAKFYL
+492 TLTAISNGTAKFYL
-506 PNTGAWSVTATK
+506 PNTGTWSVTATK

-556 ALTRLKKSTDPN
+556 ALTRLKKATDPN
-568 GLVNVDITTNPSPAV
+568 GLVNVDITTNPAPAV

-757 GTAASSRTANGAVQ
+757 GTAASSRTATGAVQ

-794 TVYVCTTPANYVDDT
+794 TVYVCTTPASYADDT

-820 QSNGF
+820 QSSGF

-851 IPDYAIYG
+851 IPDYAYYL
-859 SGWRVLMVGGDY
+859 SGWRVLMGGGFY
-871 GNSAGN
+871 GVSTGD
-877 VGLFYF
+877 VGLFF
-883 LASHASSGSSS
+883 FGASNASSS
-894 SVGARLLFHP
+894 SNSFVGARLLFHP

>member
-136 TVTVDTSACVTQ
+136 RVTVDTSACVTQ
-148 SDMSAAI
+148 GDMSAAI
-155 AEAGKTK
+155 AEAVKTK
-162 QDKIMVK
+162 QDKIMVN

-348 TGTSAGGKC
+348 TGTSVGGKC

-411 VTATLG
+411 VTAALG

-429 KCALTVNYAGI
+429 KCALTVNYAGT

-506 PNTGAWSVTATK
+506 PNTGTWSVTATK

-556 ALTRLKKSTDPN
+556 VLTRLTKSNDPN
-568 GLVNVDITTNPSPAV
+568 GLVNVNITTNPSPAV
-583 GTGAGSSP
+583 GTGTGSSP

-757 GTAASSRTANGAVQ
+757 GTAASSRTATGAVQ

-794 TVYVCTTPANYVDDT
+794 TVYVCTTPASYADDT

-851 IPDYAIYG
+851 IPDYASYY
-859 SGWRVLMVGGDY
+859 SGWRVLMVGGYY
-871 GNSAGN
+871 GNSAGY

-883 LASHASSGSSS
+883 SADGASSGSYS

>member
-155 AEAGKTK
+155 TEAVKTK
-162 QDKIMVK
+162 QDKIMAK

-195 GSGAPTDTTEGTA
+195 GSGAPTGTTEGTA

-237 GASDAAD
+237 GASDATD

-348 TGTSAGGKC
+348 TGTSVGGKC

-411 VTATLG
+411 VTAALG

-429 KCALTVNYAGI
+429 KCALTVNYAGT

-455 SASVSTS
+455 SAAVSTS

-506 PNTGAWSVTATK
+506 PNTGTWSVTATK

-591 FDNYLP
+591 FDSYLP

-686 LANMTRATARTNSKN
+686 SANMTRATARTNSKN

-739 NGSSMSNTGGTDG
+739 NGSSMSNTGGTDS

-757 GTAASSRTANGAVQ
+757 GTAASSRTATGAVQ

-794 TVYVCTTPANYVDDT
+794 TVYVCTIPANYADDT

-831 SSAAPWAFFPT
+831 SSTAPWAFFPT

-851 IPDYAIYG
+851 IPDYAYYG
-859 SGWRVLMVGGDY
+859 SGWRVLVVGGLY
-871 GNSAGN
+871 GDSTGV
-877 VGLFYF
+877 VGLFCF
-883 LASHASSGSSS
+883 GAGSASSSSGSG
-894 SVGARLLFHP
+894 VGARLLFHP